1 MPIVADDHYVD
12 GFVMA
17 VPETAKADYRAQAE
31 VFARIMKRHGALSY
45 TECWEDDVPDG
56 ELTSFP
62 LAVKRQPGEKIVF
75 AFITWPSKTVRDA
88 AYETSM
94 SDPEMENDPSKF
106 AWDGKRMIYGGFEV
120 LLSA

>member
-1 MPIVADDHYVD
+1 MIEDTHYVD

-17 VPETAKADYRAQAE
+17 VPEDKRAEYLEQAK

-56 ELTSFP
+56 EVTSFP
-62 LAVKRQPGEKIVF
+62 MAVKREPGEKIVF
-75 AFITWPSKTVRDA
+75 SFMTWPSKAVRDA
-88 AYETSM
+88 AYEASM

-106 AWDGKRMIYGGFEV
+106 AWDGKRMIYGGFTV